1 MNSEW
6 ARLDT
11 GCLLSSVYGN
21 LELSDMKKL
30 DCLGI
35 YLMYGID
42 RSLRH
47 VGKGEESC
55 LPPRSLA

>member
-11 GCLLSSVYGN
+11 GCLLSSVYSN

-35 YLMYGID
+35 YLIYGVD
-42 RSLRH
+42 RSLQH
-47 VGKGEESC
+47 VGKGEEPR
-55 LPPRSLA
+55 LPSRFLA